1 MISRKGLV
9 IVSMLA
15 LAFVGGVSAGV
26 AGDRMLSARTGIRV
40 TLDDGS
46 ALLDQLSLTPE
57 QRVRAD
63 SILARRSPL
72 ARAVLTEASTRL
84 RQIADSVDA
93 ELRLILVP
101 SQRATLDSLRLSSRR
116 VLMRKVRTPDGVRVD
131 TLADTDTGASSRR

>member
-26 AGDRMLSARTGIRV
+26 AGDRMLNARTGIRV